1 MSQLFTNNA
10 ISLLDQP
17 LSSSDLD
24 IYVIPGDGALFPQP
38 INVGDFFLV
47 TLEDQANQ
55 IREIVKIIG
64 RTGDIL
70 HIDPAGRGFE
80 ATPIINWP
88 IDSLVDHRITAFE
101 LRKIGQIHGAIT
113 DPADPNIVQTGNSK
127 NGDTFRISYPNN
139 LSCKW
144 IITVLD
150 ESTNRISIA
159 ELLAAYR
166 GASLSPAFTVYA
178 KTGDYL
184 KYTVNV
190 IANGSDMEL
199 IVNNTDTVDLR
210 INTIR
215 INY

>member
-10 ISLLDQP
+10 ISLLDQQLGP
-17 LSSSDLD
+17 SDLN
-24 IYVIPGDGALFPQP
+24 IHIIPGDGALFPQP
-38 INVGDFFLV
+38 TNVGDFFLV
-47 TLEDQANQ
+47 TLEDQVNQ
-55 IREIVKIIG
+55 HREIVKVIG
-64 RTGDIL
+64 RTGDVL

-80 ATPIINWP
+80 STPILNWP
-88 IDSLVDHRITAFE
+88 IDSLVDHRITAYE
-101 LRKIGQIHGAIT
+101 LRKIDQIHGAIT
-113 DPADPNIVQTGNSK
+113 DPNDPNIVSAGNVK

-166 GASLSPAFTVYA
+166 GAALSPAYTVYA
-178 KTGDYL
+178 KTGDHL

-199 IVNNTDTVDLR
+199 IVTNIDTVDLR